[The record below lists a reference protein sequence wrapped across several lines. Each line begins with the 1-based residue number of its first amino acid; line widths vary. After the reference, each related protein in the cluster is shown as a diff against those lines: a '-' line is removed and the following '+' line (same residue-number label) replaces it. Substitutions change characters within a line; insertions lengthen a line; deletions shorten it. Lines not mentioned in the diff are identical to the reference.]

1 MKQIKAFLLDKCEK
15 CSKQSHEKLYSLL
28 NDDSQ
33 QVGLLLSERF
43 INIPPQI
50 SVPSY
55 ESLWWV
61 TLLCTSTMPAS
72 EFALYPQIFLRR
84 LLITDQLSG
93 KFGCGRLSYSTKLIR
108 PCQIDFIFDGFSAP
122 QFLFSIFKEKNSACM
137 SAWTSRKKKTIP
149 NHLSFVTL

>member
-72 EFALYPQIFLRR
+72 EFALYPQFFFRK
-84 LLITDQLSG
+84 LLITGQLSG
-93 KFGCGRLSYSTKLIR
+93 KFGCGRLSYYTKLIR
-108 PCQIDFIFDGFSAP
+108 PCQIDFMF
-122 QFLFSIFKEKNSACM
+122 NSCFPYLKKM
-137 SAWTSRKKKTIP
+137 IPPTCRSQPRQRKKTFP
-149 NHLSFVTL
+149 PASLLSHLKIKI